1 MMITCHFKES
11 DWKNANPS
19 CCSSDMSEEL
29 ISRLEYARALCGF
42 EFRINSAFRSVDYEQ
57 SKGRTGSSSHC
68 KGLAVDLACYSNERR
83 YILVQNLL
91 RAGFIRL
98 GIGDTYVHADID
110 FEKPSCI
117 WIYKD

>member
-1 MMITCHFKES
+1 
-11 DWKNANPS
+11 
-19 CCSSDMSEEL
+19 MSEEL

-42 EFRINSAFRSVDYEQ
+42 AFRINSAYRSFDYEQ

-68 KGLAVDLACYSNERR
+68 KGVAVDISCYAPDRR

-91 RAGFIRL
+91 RAGFTRL
-98 GIGDTYVHADID
+98 GISDKFVHADID
-110 FEKPSCI
+110 MDKPACI

>member
-1 MMITCHFKES
+1 MLETCHFKES
-11 DWKNANPS
+11 DWTNANPS
-19 CCSSDMSEEL
+19 CSSGDMSSEL

-42 EFRINSAFRSVDYEQ
+42 AFRINSAYRSFDYEQ

-68 KGLAVDLACYSNERR
+68 KGVAVDLACYDPSRR

-91 RAGFIRL
+91 RAGFTRL
-98 GIGDTYVHADID
+98 GIGDTYIHADID
-110 FEKPSCI
+110 QDKPACI